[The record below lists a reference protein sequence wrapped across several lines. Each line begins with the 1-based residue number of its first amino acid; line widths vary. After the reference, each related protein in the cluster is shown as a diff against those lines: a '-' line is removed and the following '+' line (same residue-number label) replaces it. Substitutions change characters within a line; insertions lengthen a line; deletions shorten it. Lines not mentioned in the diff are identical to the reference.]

1 MKREQLRFA
10 PVGSLTV
17 CFTWLS
23 AAYTALRSGVAKHR
37 TMGSWEVMQ
46 EIWSHRVVATCV
58 VLLYDTVLSRC
69 CLVVVSVSAV
79 FVSVLSRLCAPPHPH
94 KLPITQRVA
103 L

>member
-10 PVGSLTV
+10 PVGSV
-17 CFTWLS
+17 I
-23 AAYTALRSGVAKHR
+23 LRSGVAKHR

-79 FVSVLSRLCAPPHPH
+79 FVSVLSRLCAPLPPPQSPYHPTGGA
-94 KLPITQRVA
+94 IGI
-103 L
+103 